1 MRLSD
6 NVSTTIRKSISAYY
20 LHKPS
25 KIVNFAS
32 SNSDIMINRVLIRTK
47 VVQILYSYM
56 LTRPECTLDKAL
68 KDLDACLGK
77 TYELY
82 HYLLRLPVE
91 LTHIQEMRLDE
102 ARNKY
107 MPTEEDL
114 HPNMKFV
121 KNRMVEQL
129 AGDELLQQFA
139 DDHTVTWNDDPIFE
153 RLMLDKVLKSDLY
166 NNYMADDE
174 DSMEADSLLWQQ
186 LMKQVILAD
195 ENMADAIEQRSLFWS
210 EDDMNLIGQFVCK
223 TFRRIA
229 DNEEKPIL
237 PMYKDEEDSE
247 FGKELFQASVIQMPE
262 NNALIDELVETS
274 RWDKD
279 RIVLMDR
286 IIMCT
291 ALAELRSF
299 DKIPTAV
306 TLNEYIELAKNFST
320 AGSGQFVNGILN
332 NAVKQLRKDG
342 KILKA

>member
-1 MRLSD
+1 
-6 NVSTTIRKSISAYY
+6 
-20 LHKPS
+20 
-25 KIVNFAS
+25 
-32 SNSDIMINRVLIRTK
+32 MINRVLIRTK

-56 LTRPECTLDKAL
+56 LTRPECTLNKAL

-82 HYLLRLPVE
+82 HYLMRLPVE

-107 MPTEEDL
+107 LPSEEDL
-114 HPNMKFV
+114 HPNTKFV
-121 KNRMVEQL
+121 DNRLVAAL
-129 AGDELLQQFA
+129 ADNEMLQQFA
-139 DDHTVTWNDDPIFE
+139 EDHTVTWNDDPIFE

-166 NNYMADDE
+166 ADYMAGGE

-186 LMKQVILAD
+186 LMKQVILTD
-195 ENMADAIEQRSLFWS
+195 ENMADAIEQRSLFWT

-223 TFRRIA
+223 TFRRLA
-229 DNEEKPIL
+229 DSDSEEGAIL
-237 PMYKDEEDSE
+237 PMFKDEEDSA
-247 FGKELFQASVIQMPE
+247 FGKELFQATVTQMPE
-262 NNALIDELVETS
+262 NNELIDELVQSS

-291 ALAELRSF
+291 ALAELRTF
-299 DKIPTAV
+299 ENIPAAV

-332 NAVKQLRKDG
+332 NAVKQLRSQG
-342 KILKA
+342 KIFKA